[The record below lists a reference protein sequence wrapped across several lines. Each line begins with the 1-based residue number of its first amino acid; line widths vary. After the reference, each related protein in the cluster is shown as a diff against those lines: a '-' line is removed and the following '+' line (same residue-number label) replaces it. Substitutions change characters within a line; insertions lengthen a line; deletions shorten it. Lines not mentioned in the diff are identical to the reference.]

1 MSAPE
6 YRGRHRPP
14 AGRHRAPRSTRT
26 HESTGSSL
34 PKFAGSGYLLP
45 TAAAA
50 TLVLTATGAHIGSDC
65 RRPQRRPTPPP
76 RLTASSV
83 VTEDAIERDVLERS
97 GRDSSRDSRPS
108 PAPTSS
114 TPARRAAPTCRRPP
128 TPQER
133 AQAAA
138 DAAAAKPTADAAA
151 AQAQAQAQTD
161 AAAQQKAQAE
171 AAAAAAHNWVPFMG
185 GGYQLTSG
193 FGMRWGSMH
202 PGQDFAVPVGTPVK
216 SMSTGTVIFA
226 GWQGGYGNKVEIQYW
241 DGTVSWFA
249 HNSKLLVTQGENV
262 TPGEVV
268 SLSGNTGHSTGPH
281 VHVEIHPQR
290 RLPGPAPPVA
300 QEDRRD
306 AVRRSPVTRS
316 ASRSGALRRAF
327 RAW

>member
-1 MSAPE
+1 LSAPE

-14 AGRHRAPRSTRT
+14 AGRHRAPRTTRAAT
-26 HESTGSSL
+26 TGSSL

-50 TLVLTATGAHIGSDC
+50 TLVLTATGAHIGSAGGV
-65 RRPQRRPTPPP
+65 PSAGATPSTS
-76 RLTASSV
+76 LTASGV
-83 VTEDAIERDVLERS
+83 VTEDAIERDVLERA
-97 GRDSSRDSRPS
+97 GRDNSR
-108 PAPTSS
+108 
-114 TPARRAAPTCRRPP
+114 TPALDGTDVIAPGEAGRLDLQKAADA
-128 TPQER
+128 QER

-138 DAAAAKPTADAAA
+138 DIAAADAAA
-151 AQAQAQAQTD
+151 AEAQAQAQTD

-226 GWQGGYGNKVEIQYW
+226 GWQGGYGNKVEIRYW

-249 HNSKLLVTQGENV
+249 HNSRLLVRKGENV
-262 TPGEVV
+262 APGEVV

-281 VHVEIHPQR
+281 VHVEIHPND
-290 RLPGPAPPVA
+290 G
-300 QEDRRD
+300 
-306 AVRRSPVTRS
+306 SPVPPITWLKRI
-316 ASRSGALRRAF
+316 GAMP
-327 RAW
+327 

>member
-14 AGRHRAPRSTRT
+14 AGRHRAPRTART
-26 HESTGSSL
+26 ATTGSSL
-34 PKFAGSGYLLP
+34 PKFAGNGYLLP

-50 TLVLTATGAHIGSDC
+50 TLVLTATGAHIGSAAGV
-65 RRPQRRPTPPP
+65 PSAGGTPATS
-76 RLTASSV
+76 LTASSV
-83 VTEDAIERDVLERS
+83 VTEDAIERDVLERA
-97 GRDSSRDSRPS
+97 GRDNSRTPS
-108 PAPTSS
+108 LTGTDVIAPGD
-114 TPARRAAPTCRRPP
+114 AGRLDRQEAADA
-128 TPQER
+128 QER
-133 AQAAA
+133 EQAAA
-138 DAAAAKPTADAAA
+138 DLAAAAADKAAADAAA

-216 SMSTGTVIFA
+216 AMSTGTVIFA

-249 HNSKLLVTQGENV
+249 HNSKLLVTKGENV
-262 TPGEVV
+262 APGEVV

-281 VHVEIHPQR
+281 VHVEIHP
-290 RLPGPAPPVA
+290 G
-300 QEDRRD
+300 DG
-306 AVRRSPVTRS
+306 SPVPPIPWLKKI
-316 ASRSGALRRAF
+316 GAMP
-327 RAW
+327 

>member
-14 AGRHRAPRSTRT
+14 AGRHRAPRTTRA
-26 HESTGSSL
+26 ESTGSSL

-50 TLVLTATGAHIGSDC
+50 TLVLTATGAHIGSAAGA
-65 RRPQRRPTPPP
+65 PNAGATPATS
-76 RLTASSV
+76 LTTSSV
-83 VTEDAIERDVLERS
+83 VTEDAIERDVLERAA
-97 GRDSSRDSRPS
+97 RDSSR
-108 PAPTSS
+108 
-114 TPARRAAPTCRRPP
+114 TPALNGTDVIDPGDAGLPEASNA
-128 TPQER
+128 QER

-138 DAAAAKPTADAAA
+138 DAARAAAEAEAAA

-161 AAAQQKAQAE
+161 ADAPQNSLAE
-171 AAAAAAHNWVPFMG
+171 AAAAAAHSWVPFMG

-226 GWQGGYGNKVEIQYW
+226 GWQGGYGNNVEIRYW

-249 HNSKLLVTQGENV
+249 HNSKLLVRKGENV
-262 TPGEVV
+262 APGEVV

-281 VHVEIHPQR
+281 VHVEIHPND
-290 RLPGPAPPVA
+290 G
-300 QEDRRD
+300 
-306 AVRRSPVTRS
+306 SPVPPLPWLKRI
-316 ASRSGALRRAF
+316 GAMP
-327 RAW
+327 